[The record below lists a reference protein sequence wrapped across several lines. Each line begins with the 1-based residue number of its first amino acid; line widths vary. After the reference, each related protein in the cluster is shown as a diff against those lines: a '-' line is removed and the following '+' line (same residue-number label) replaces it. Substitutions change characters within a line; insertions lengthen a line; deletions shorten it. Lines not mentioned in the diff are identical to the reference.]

1 MRLMRTDR
9 SDKRANALWGR
20 GSRGETRS
28 NALWG
33 RGGRRSGAAV
43 AVLVVAACSLAS
55 TATAGTGGRTR
66 RGRSTPGLGRTSAYV
81 PGSLASQI
89 QKSPNQKFDV
99 IVEGSRRPPD
109 EPAGSTRTA

>member
-1 MRLMRTDR
+1 

-55 TATAGTGGRTR
+55 TVTDDEIAQIEATLGIVDPVCDPILSSCTATGT
-66 RGRSTPGLGRTSAYV
+66 P
-81 PGSLASQI
+81 
-89 QKSPNQKFDV
+89 
-99 IVEGSRRPPD
+99 
-109 EPAGSTRTA
+109 